1 MAKRFQMKNNK
12 NKTNLFSN
20 QSIDRYLTTNQTVS
34 AATNSNDLD
43 GWKKCRI
50 NQAFVV
56 NVESFDPIMKRPSAP
71 KANA

>member
-34 AATNSNDLD
+34 AATNSSVLD

-50 NQAFVV
+50 NQTSVV
-56 NVESFDPIMKRPSAP
+56 NQLNLLIQ
-71 KANA
+71 